1 MYDQFYY
8 LIEATLKKMDRIQN
22 RRKNKGIC
30 HDTLDLNVGRQKSCT
45 RALKLNFDF
54 KTIVPKFKT
63 IVPKIQ
69 DHRPE
74 NY

>member
-1 MYDQFYY
+1 
-8 LIEATLKKMDRIQN
+8 MDKIQN
-22 RRKNKGIC
+22 RGKIWGIC
-30 HDTLDLNVGRQKSCT
+30 HDTFDLAVFRRKSCT
-45 RALKLNFDF
+45 RVLKLDFKF